1 MNDQLY
7 GLGFH
12 CGLLNSDF
20 LLSMNETE
28 HDNQGINK
36 KSVCKYFNIVLT
48 TFQGTWCRKQ
58 DFVFSFDRPQGVI
71 LHNLSSSSRCP
82 AIL

>member
-36 KSVCKYFNIVLT
+36 KVFANI
-48 TFQGTWCRKQ
+48 
-58 DFVFSFDRPQGVI
+58 SI
-71 LHNLSSSSRCP
+71 
-82 AIL
+82 